1 MIPVIL
7 HHVDQMQYAA
17 NKDQLLPVNAFK
29 IILVILTLPA
39 DLSVLYIQTVHP
51 IRPVKEINVWILALE
66 HVESMQSVKLEITY
80 QFASA

>member
-1 MIPVIL
+1 M
-7 HHVDQMQYAA
+7 DQMQYAA

-29 IILVILTLPA
+29 ITLVILTLPA
-39 DLSVLYIQTVHP
+39 DLRVLCIQTVHP

-80 QFASA
+80 QFVSA